1 MDNNELI
8 LKCKKCKIMYK
19 LCFDVLVYETMYK
32 SIYIVVKTILPSFPT
47 TIIDYVPLISLI
59 IYN

>member
-32 SIYIVVKTILPSFPT
+32 SIYIVVKTILP
-47 TIIDYVPLISLI
+47 IDYVPLISLI